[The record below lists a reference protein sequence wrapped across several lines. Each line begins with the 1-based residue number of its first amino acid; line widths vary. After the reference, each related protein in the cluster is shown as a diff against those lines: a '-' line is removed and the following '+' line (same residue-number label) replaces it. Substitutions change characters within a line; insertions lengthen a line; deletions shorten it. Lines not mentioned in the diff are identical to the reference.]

1 MNSYYEFISDLYS
14 SQYIRIIRDI
24 LDIALVSYF
33 IYRTFLLVS
42 NTRAIQVIKGIF
54 VLFIVYFFVNYVF
67 QLRTMAW
74 IMQNGATLTI
84 IALPIIFQPE
94 LRRFLAHI
102 GQDRVIIETIFNK
115 GKDLFNFINVIV
127 LAVKNLSA
135 KKTGALIIIE
145 RNTGLNDFIET
156 GLRVDSELSPDI
168 LETIFYSGTPLHD
181 GAVVIRDNR
190 IVAASVLLPLSEN
203 IKPVSGKH
211 NLGTRHRAGLGL
223 AEVTDAIC
231 VIVSEETGDIA
242 LAHQGKLYRHL
253 NEESLE
259 KMLIDSY
266 QTRRKTKDLNV
277 EAEKIEVDKSV
288 IKEVQNRKRKEDR
301 NKLNLKLMAFLSA
314 LFCVFLISQNTLP
327 DSHERTFV
335 LPIETKF
342 KDDKEKRKIQINPT
356 YVSLKLTG
364 KKLNLDKLK
373 AQDLNIFVI
382 IDKTEVNQRIPVSVS
397 VPTDVTI
404 KEVNPKDVLIN
415 VYNK

>member
-1 MNSYYEFISDLYS
+1 
-14 SQYIRIIRDI
+14 
-24 LDIALVSYF
+24 
-33 IYRTFLLVS
+33 
-42 NTRAIQVIKGIF
+42 
-54 VLFIVYFFVNYVF
+54 
-67 QLRTMAW
+67 
-74 IMQNGATLTI
+74 MQNGATLII

-94 LRRFLAHI
+94 LRRFLAHM

-127 LAVKNLSA
+127 LATKNLSA

-156 GLRVDSELSPDI
+156 GLKVDSEVSPDI

-203 IKPVSGKH
+203 IKPISGKH

-266 QTRRKTKDLNV
+266 QTKRKTKDLNI
-277 EAEKIEVDKSV
+277 EAEKIETDKLLTKDV
-288 IKEVQNRKRKEDR
+288 ENR
-301 NKLNLKLMAFLSA
+301 NKKESRNRLTLKLMAFLSA
-314 LFCVFLISQNTLP
+314 LFCVFIISQTNQI
-327 DSHERTFV
+327 DSYERTFV
-335 LPIETKF
+335 LPIESKF
-342 KDDKEKRKIQINPT
+342 KDAKNKSKIQINHS
-356 YVSLKLTG
+356 YVSLKLSG
-364 KKLNLDKLK
+364 NKASLDKLK
-373 AQDLNIFVI
+373 AEDLNISVI
-382 IDKTEVNQRIPVSVS
+382 IDKNEENQRIPVNVS